1 LASLL
6 KKVQGKQNHLFFATD
21 INQHATRAT
30 SQTAFDNDVFVEVI
44 QTDLFFAMKERM
56 KNKIDILLFN
66 PPYVPSS
73 EEEFKEIRTKALQG
87 EEVIDVA
94 WAGGLH
100 GTQVLDHL
108 LPFLSEILSPCGYFY
123 LVVIEENNPSQIIS
137 KLKSQGFHH
146 KILVAKR
153 AANEMLYI
161 LKFFKENVTID

>member
-1 LASLL
+1 
-6 KKVQGKQNHLFFATD
+6 
-21 INQHATRAT
+21 
-30 SQTAFDNDVFVEVI
+30 
-44 QTDLFFAMKERM
+44 M

-108 LPFLSEILSPCGYFY
+108 LPFLSVIICSTSLIIIL
-123 LVVIEENNPSQIIS
+123 IHISQLLIS
-137 KLKSQGFHH
+137 F
-146 KILVAKR
+146 
-153 AANEMLYI
+153 
-161 LKFFKENVTID
+161 